1 VKIRLVFA
9 LSGDFTLWLSPN
21 SKQKTQGC
29 VRFPRKSYAMTA
41 KIPGTSRYYD
51 RDRQSFLLKQQ

>member
-1 VKIRLVFA
+1 LVFA